1 MRSGRSAFRSRPAFV
16 KRVDLVDDAANR
28 ADGVKA
34 GWLAA
39 SADSSAA
46 YAAHRFEAIAKPRG
60 KTGRTP
66 RSHVLHMET
75 TLSITRYL

>member
-1 MRSGRSAFRSRPAFV
+1 MRSGRGAFRSRPAFV

-39 SADSSAA
+39 SALLSAA
-46 YAAHRFEAIAKPRG
+46 YAA
-60 KTGRTP
+60 
-66 RSHVLHMET
+66 
-75 TLSITRYL
+75 